1 MKIAAVSF
9 AVWLF
14 SATLAACAT
23 LTAPAGELVATAT
36 VTDDTFTTADGLK
49 LPVRKWLPEGTPR
62 AVVVAVHGFN
72 DYSKSWGQVPDA
84 PGVGPTLAAQGIA
97 VFAYDQRG
105 FGAAPYHGLWPGGDV
120 MAADFT
126 AAVKSLRARYPGV
139 PVYGLGES
147 MGGAVVMTA
156 MASADPPP
164 LDGAIL
170 SSPAV
175 WGRKTMPLIYRV
187 ALWMGAHIMPG
198 WRPTGQSLGRL
209 ASDNLEMLRDNG
221 RDPLFI
227 KQTRLDAVYGLVN
240 LMDRALEVSGS
251 LRGRVLYLS
260 GRNDQIIPP
269 TASAQAMK
277 NLLSADPQ
285 ARAAFYD
292 TGWHMMTRD
301 LQAARVIG
309 DIAAFIL
316 NPMTPL
322 PSGEE
327 ANAIAR
333 LENRAK
339 QKWVQPPAATAKKAT
354 PAGAAP

>member
-9 AVWLF
+9 AVWLL

-23 LTAPAGELVATAT
+23 VSAPLGGAAATLM
-36 VTDDTFTTADGLK
+36 VSDDTFTTADGLK
-49 LPVRKWLPEGTPR
+49 LPVRAWLPDGAPR

-72 DYSKSWGQVPDA
+72 DYSKSWGKVPDA
-84 PGVGPTLAAQGIA
+84 PGVGPTLAAQGVA

-120 MAADFT
+120 MADDFT
-126 AAVKSLRARYPGV
+126 AAVRAVRARYPCV
-139 PVYGLGES
+139 PIYGLGES
-147 MGGAVVMTA
+147 MGGAVIMTA
-156 MASADPPP
+156 MASATPPP

-175 WGRKTMPLIYRV
+175 WGRKTMPMLYRV
-187 ALWMGAHIMPG
+187 ALWVGARILPG

-227 KQTRLDAVYGLVN
+227 KQTRIDAVYGLVN
-240 LMDRALEVSGS
+240 LMDRALEVAGS

-277 NLLSADPQ
+277 DLLAADAQ

-301 LQAARVIG
+301 LRGATVIG
-309 DIAAFIL
+309 DIASFIL
-316 NPMTPL
+316 APAAPL
-322 PSGEE
+322 PSGAE
-327 ANAIAR
+327 ADALAR
-333 LENRAK
+333 LEARAK
-339 QKWVQPPAATAKKAT
+339 EKWVQPTAIVEKKAT